1 MALVQDHGP
10 GGLHPAAPDPEDEPA
25 RGRLRH
31 QSAHAASPPPAAK
44 RRRRAAAPRV
54 VPLNPLRGNVL
65 APRGTK
71 SLHALDPRTGSPVEI
86 KYYGAGAEG
95 LHLRDPLALLCRVHL
110 CDPPPDDFYR
120 DFSLHTLIPKM
131 QELRPAASDIWTLQP
146 KQVLAH
152 VAPVPDLDPDA
163 KLLPFPLHF
172 LVRQHRLFL
181 IHSLVAENK
190 CEFCG
195 RCYKQSHTCSV
206 RRRDFYFHHVQ
217 THSAHWWQEIK
228 FFPLGAHPDTRR
240 LFVTY
245 DVETY
250 TNVNRFG
257 KQLMPFMLV
266 MQLSGDEQMAVEAER
281 IARDQGWEPW
291 RPHAHPR
298 VFYLLTP
305 QPKAIG
311 CRFKE
316 FRDSL
321 QRRFALQLWH
331 LFRREN
337 LQLLQDLAAKQ
348 GLASPDDLQPD
359 HFKGLKFHGRPRFW
373 EIYVIGHNINGFDE
387 IVLAAQVINHRGDI
401 PAPFKISRNF
411 MPRNGKILFNDIT
424 FGLPNP
430 CHGKEHTGGGTDY
443 ALWEQGGCG
452 DADFPL
458 QSLKFMVRDTFA
470 LTHTSLRKA
479 AEAYQ
484 LSVEKGCCPYLAVN
498 EFYMKGTYR
507 VDSDGFP
514 EEGYWKDSDE
524 YRLNK
529 ELWLQQKKTPDERYD
544 LVQQTLD
551 YCALD
556 VLVTSELVLRLQ
568 DSYARFVREDVGL
581 PLCAFNIFQRPTIS
595 SNSHAIFRQ
604 VLYRAERPQKPHL
617 GPALLAPSHEL
628 YDYVR
633 ASIRGGRCYPTYIG
647 VLQEPLYV
655 YDICGMYASALT
667 HPFPAGA
674 PLNPYERALALH
686 AWQRR
691 LDLQDT
697 PIDYFDP
704 DLLPGI
710 FTVDA
715 DPPPEDMLDVL
726 PPFCSRKGGRLCW
739 TNESLRGEVA
749 TSIDVVT
756 LHNRGWRVRLQPDE
770 RATVFPEWRCVAR
783 EYVQLNIAAKER
795 ADRDKN
801 QTLRSIAKLL
811 SNALYGSF
819 ATKLDNKKTVFSDQ
833 MEGALVKGVA
843 SGQYSI
849 KSSSFIET
857 DNLSSE
863 YMDAWAAEFLPG
875 QLALEEPAGSSAEA
889 GSGSE
894 PEEDNDETPEHAP
907 FYTPPNPVPGDPDHV
922 TYTYKPITFLD
933 CDEDALCLHTLE
945 KNDPFIENNR
955 YPSHI
960 ASFVL
965 AWTRAFV
972 SEWAG
977 FLYDEDRGTPLHL
990 RPLKSV
996 YGDTDS
1002 LFVTERG
1009 HRLMETRG
1017 KHRIKKHGGGR
1028 LVFDPQHPQ
1037 LTWLVECETQCSRCG
1052 ADAYS
1057 PESVFL
1063 APKLYALKSLR
1074 CPQCGHEGKG
1084 KLRAKGHPA
1093 SELSYQLLLD
1103 CYLEEFQGGSARFE
1117 TSRLTLKRSLASVQA
1132 QAHPF
1137 TVTETTL
1144 RRTLRVWKDRT
1155 LVPQTDGDGE
1165 MHRLVP
1171 YSNSRPN
1178 PRNQETCW
1186 IEMPSST
1193 SERSG
1198 TKPRPSPN
1206 PSKGCRSPTAS
1217 NPSKTSNPSRSSS
1230 RSAGPS
1236 SCKTSSGK
1244 TKSCATCS
1252 TPSCPTST
1260 PRTAPAAPSTTP
1272 CNPSSGSSTD
1282 PPAAASHSSSATS
1295 CPPSSS
1301 SPPPRPSSSSPPRS
1315 T

>member
-1 MALVQDHGP
+1 MALVQNHGT
-10 GGLHPAAPDPEDEPA
+10 GGLHPETPDPTHEPPSH
-25 RGRLRH
+25 RLRL
-31 QSAHAASPPPAAK
+31 QSPGQASRPAPAQR
-44 RRRRAAAPRV
+44 RRRRAATPRV

-71 SLHALDPRTGSPVEI
+71 SLHVIDPRSGVPTEI
-86 KYYGAGAEG
+86 KYYGVAG
-95 LHLRDPLALLCRVHL
+95 HLAAPIRTLCRVHL
-110 CDPPPDDFYR
+110 CDEPPDAFFQD
-120 DFSLHTLIPKM
+120 LHVHTLISKM
-131 QELRPAASDIWTLQP
+131 QELRPTASEIWRVEPGRAQA
-146 KQVLAH
+146 Q
-152 VAPVPDLDPDA
+152 VAPVPDLDEHH
-163 KLLPFPLHF
+163 LLPFPLHF
-172 LVRQHRLFL
+172 LVRQHQLYL
-181 IHSLVAENK
+181 IHSLISEQK

-195 RCYKQSHTCSV
+195 RYYKQTHTCSV

-217 THSAHWWQEIK
+217 AHSSHWWQEIK

-250 TNVNRFG
+250 TSINRFG

-266 MQLSGDEQMAVEAER
+266 MHIGGDEQMAAEAQQL
-281 IARDQGWEPW
+281 ARDQGWQVW
-291 RPHAHPR
+291 RSLTHPR

-321 QRRFALQLWH
+321 QQHFARQLWR
-331 LFRREN
+331 LFKLEN
-337 LQLLQDLAAKQ
+337 FQLLHDLAAKE
-348 GLASPDDLQPD
+348 GLSSPDDLQPE
-359 HFKGLKFHGRPRFW
+359 HFKSLKFQGRPRFW
-373 EIYVIGHNINGFDE
+373 EIYIIGHNISGFDE
-387 IVLAAQVINHRGDI
+387 IVMAAQVVNHRGEI
-401 PAPFKISRNF
+401 PPPFRVTRNF
-411 MPRNGKILFNDIT
+411 MPRCGKILFNDIT
-424 FGLPNP
+424 FALPNP
-430 CHGKEHTGGGTDY
+430 QYSKEGGTDY

-452 DADFPL
+452 DADFKC

-479 AEAYQ
+479 AQAYE
-484 LSVEKGCCPYLAVN
+484 LSVEKGCCPYQAVN

-507 VDSDGFP
+507 TDSDGFP
-514 EEGYWKDSDE
+514 DEGYWKDSEE

-529 ELWLQQKKTPDERYD
+529 ELWLQSKKTHDERYD
-544 LVQQTLD
+544 LVKQTLD

-556 VLVTSELVLRLQ
+556 VLVTAELVLRLQ
-568 DSYARFVREDVGL
+568 DSYARFVHESVNL

-604 VLYRAERPQKPHL
+604 VVYRAERPQKPHL
-617 GPALLAPSHEL
+617 GSVLLAPSHEL

-633 ASIRGGRCYPTYIG
+633 ASIRGGRCYPTFIG
-647 VLQEPLYV
+647 VLEEPLYV

-686 AWQRR
+686 AWQQR
-691 LDLQDT
+691 LDRRDT
-697 PIDYFDP
+697 PLDYFDP

-710 FTVDA
+710 FTIDA

-749 TSIDVVT
+749 TSIDVMT

-843 SGQYSI
+843 SGHYSI

-875 QLALEEPAGSSAEA
+875 QLALQEPTVVA
-889 GSGSE
+889 GSGSD
-894 PEEDNDETPEHAP
+894 PEEDNEDPPEHAP
-907 FYTPPNPVPGDPDHV
+907 FYTPPQPTPGDPDHV

-945 KNDPFIENNR
+945 KNDPLIENER

-1017 KHRIKKHGGGR
+1017 KHRIKKNGGG

-1037 LTWLVECETQCSRCG
+1037 LTWLVECETQCSKCG

-1093 SELSYQLLLD
+1093 SELSYQLLLN
-1103 CYLEEFQGGSARFE
+1103 CYLEEYQGGNARYE

-1144 RRTLRVWKDRT
+1144 RRTLRPWKDRT
-1155 LVPQTDGDGE
+1155 LAPLTPGE
-1165 MHRLVP
+1165 MHRLRP
-1171 YSNSRPN
+1171 YSNSHPN

-1186 IEMPSST
+1186 IEMP
-1193 SERSG
+1193 
-1198 TKPRPSPN
+1198 
-1206 PSKGCRSPTAS
+1206 
-1217 NPSKTSNPSRSSS
+1217 
-1230 RSAGPS
+1230 
-1236 SCKTSSGK
+1236 
-1244 TKSCATCS
+1244 
-1252 TPSCPTST
+1252 
-1260 PRTAPAAPSTTP
+1260 
-1272 CNPSSGSSTD
+1272 
-1282 PPAAASHSSSATS
+1282 
-1295 CPPSSS
+1295 
-1301 SPPPRPSSSSPPRS
+1301 
-1315 T
+1315 